1 MSKGEV
7 DAEVFEVDVSDSLRE
22 QVMKSLGH
30 MDVQKDSQQVNQD
43 KQSGVWADPPVSFSS
58 LLRFYKTNIYH
69 RRCVNLKALL
79 ITGLGWELVTDDDNK
94 EEDENYKRIKELL
107 DNPNSD
113 PTQTFTELCLRAM
126 IDYQALGNLFIEASR
141 KYINKQTDEFFHVRA
156 KTMRRDKSLDKG
168 YWQVLREKKQEFRSW
183 GKKVQSPGK
192 VKNEIIHHYAYDPED
207 SHYGSPDWYP
217 SLADMILDRNVVE
230 YDINLFLN
238 QLMAKFII
246 VVEGG
251 QLSPTAKTSLK
262 DYLSKNFHGLQNAG
276 RTIILSSDDP
286 EVKIR
291 IEKLEIDFGNK
302 ESFKGGMRE
311 ISRDNV
317 IAAHGVPH
325 RLVPIIVSG
334 QLGSGN
340 ENEGQLTV
348 FKETLITPEQSRWE
362 ELLNNTII
370 KSLDPGKWR
379 LKFNEFD
386 PTNLESISSAL
397 KNLVDGNI
405 LDEDEA
411 REYIGH
417 QPREQDPNE
426 SNLIDLTKNVVNL
439 RKQLEGWDG

>member
-1 MSKGEV
+1 MNDKPSV
-7 DAEVFEVDVSDSLRE
+7 SAEIIEVDVGESIRRS
-22 QVMKSLGH
+22 VMDLNV
-30 MDVQKDSQQVNQD
+30 DLQKDTQQVNMD
-43 KQSGVWADPPVSFSS
+43 KLSGVWADPPVAFSS

-69 RRCVNLKALL
+69 RRACNLKAIL
-79 ITGLGWELVTDDDNK
+79 ITGLGWDLVTDDDDK
-94 EEDENYKRIKELL
+94 SEDTDYKRVKQLL
-107 DNPNSD
+107 DNPNAD
-113 PTQTFTELCLRAM
+113 PTQTLTEVCLRAM
-126 IDYQALGNLFIEASR
+126 IDYQALGNLFLEVPRNLKGEAAE
-141 KYINKQTDEFFHVRA
+141 IWHARA
-156 KTMRRDKSLDKG
+156 KTMRRDKSLKRG
-168 YWQVLREKKQEFRSW
+168 YWQVLREKRSEFRAW
-183 GKKVQSPGK
+183 GQPRNNP
-192 VKNEIIHHYAYDPED
+192 VKNEIIHHYQYDPDD

-217 SLADMILDRNVVE
+217 SLADMILDRNIVE

-238 QLMAKFII
+238 QLMAKFVI

-251 QLSPTAKTSLK
+251 QLSSTAKTSLK
-262 DYLSKNFHGLQNAG
+262 DYLSKNFHGLANAG

-348 FKETLITPEQSRWE
+348 FKETLISPEQSRWE
-362 ELLNNTII
+362 ELLNNTVI

-386 PTNLESISSAL
+386 PSNLESISTAL
-397 KNLVDGNI
+397 KNLVDGKI
-405 LDEDEA
+405 LDTDEA
-411 REYIGH
+411 REYIGYS
-417 QPREQDPNE
+417 PREKDPNE
-426 SNLIDLTKNVVNL
+426 TNLVSLTKDIVNL
-439 RKQLEGWDG
+439 RKTVEEWDG